1 MKCLIFVVA
10 IVALVSAAEEKK
22 PEEKKDDKDRR
33 GLLWPMPE
41 PLSEGDL
48 MLHGAIA
55 FDRVRALHKAKL
67 DDEVDKMILNHGR
80 IFLRRVSKYFEDNVD
95 FKIMP
100 ILCRDSVKLNGT
112 NNRWR
117 IEIPKAAPVDPKDA
131 PKDIQKDSPIPKDKE
146 EKVAA
151 ADAPRSNITAENET
165 TTAAPL
171 SSSSAKPDDKASTT
185 GRPPVEAV
193 DERTY
198 EVRRHEFYRLVGSN
212 FARLLMREYR
222 KETLIVEETEYLARW
237 INDEA
242 VHYGAFAIYCAEGED
257 VKAINKKLATYLEEK
272 P

>member
-1 MKCLIFVVA
+1 M
-10 IVALVSAAEEKK
+10 
-22 PEEKKDDKDRR
+22 DDNKR
-33 GLLWPMPE
+33 GLQWPLPDPM
-41 PLSEGDL
+41 SEGDL
-48 MLHGAIA
+48 MLHGAIS

-80 IFLRRVSKYFEDNVD
+80 VFLRRVSKFFEENNE

-117 IEIPKAAPVDPKDA
+117 IEIPKAQAAPVDPKDA

-146 EKVAA
+146 EKA
-151 ADAPRSNITAENET
+151 ADAPRSNVTAAENET
-165 TTAAPL
+165 TTSAPL
-171 SSSSAKPDDKASTT
+171 SSSGKPEDKPSTT
-185 GRPPVEAV
+185 ARPAVEAV

-198 EVRRHEFYRLVGSN
+198 EVRRHEFYRQVGSN

-237 INDEA
+237 INDES

-272 P
+272 A